1 MSAPK
6 IVLKKLKALDAIY
19 HQETKL
25 VFNDD
30 KVVIGIFDSQT
41 KKLLPLDEDSIKLCE
56 QWGFK
61 YEIPDGSSE
70 EQEDDEGSVEEGED
84 EEVKH
89 EEVSVDTE
97 VPTDSVPEVLPIISQ
112 VVSIPAQINTPS
124 ENDNECIQSLT
135 TKMQNYIN
143 EFSTQINTSEKK
155 YLNRI
160 NELENSLSNKTKDFD
175 NMTEQ
180 YNNMTLQY
188 NNMKAEHD
196 KLKQKFDNI
205 KNLFS

>member
-84 EEVKH
+84 EEEVKH
-89 EEVSVDTE
+89 EEPSVDVE
-97 VPTDSVPEVLPIISQ
+97 VPADSTPDVSHVVISQ
-112 VVSIPAQINTPS
+112 VISPPVQINIPT
-124 ENDNECIQSLT
+124 ENDNVCIESLT
-135 TKMQNYIN
+135 IKMQNYIN
-143 EFSTQINTSEKK
+143 DFSTQINASEKK

-160 NELENSLSNKTKDFD
+160 NELENSLSDKTKDFD

-180 YNNMTLQY
+180 YNNM
-188 NNMKAEHD
+188 KADHD